1 MKIRLSSL
9 AAYKLELL
17 VEYLEERWSSR
28 VKLKFLK
35 KLEKSLNVAANNPN
49 VFPHSQIRPELRKL
63 VITKQATALYL
74 IDSDS
79 LFVITIFDTRQ
90 DPNEIDK
97 EIKKHFG

>member
-9 AAYKLELL
+9 AAFKLELL
-17 VEYLEERWSSR
+17 VEYLEERWSAR

-35 KLEKSLNVAANNPN
+35 KLEKGLNVAANNPN
-49 VFPHSQIRPELRKL
+49 AFPQSQIRPELRKL

-74 IDSDS
+74 VDSDS

-90 DPNEIDK
+90 DPSEIDK